1 MLRKMNDL
9 KGLAIGAKDGDIGE
23 ASDFIFDDK
32 NWTVRY
38 LVADTERWLPGR
50 RVLISPIV
58 IDRADWEGK
67 RLPVLLTQE
76 QVKNSPD
83 ISLDETLSAQDE
95 IKYYD
100 YYNWPYY
107 WAGGDMWGP
116 VTLPRELSVEGIDR
130 KVELTEEINRS
141 HLRSMKDVT
150 GYSIQATDGEIGH
163 VDDFVVDEDSWTIR
177 YMIASTRNW
186 WPGKKVLISPQWI
199 ANVDWKNS
207 NLYVNLSRQAIKS
220 GPEYDP
226 EKLSRSYETELYKHY
241 GQPNYWWC

>member
-1 MLRKMNDL
+1 MRKMNDL
-9 KGLAIGAKDGDIGE
+9 KGFAIGAKDGDIGE

-32 NWTVRY
+32 KWTVRY

-58 IDRADWEGK
+58 IDRVDWEGK
-67 RLPVLLTQE
+67 RLPVLLTQD

-107 WAGGDMWGP
+107 WAGGDLWGP

-130 KVELTEEINRS
+130 KRRVNRRDQPVAS
-141 HLRSMKDVT
+141 AQHERCDRLFDT
-150 GYSIQATDGEIGH
+150 GH
-163 VDDFVVDEDSWTIR
+163 RW
-177 YMIASTRNW
+177 RNR
-186 WPGKKVLISPQWI
+186 P
-199 ANVDWKNS
+199 
-207 NLYVNLSRQAIKS
+207 
-220 GPEYDP
+220 
-226 EKLSRSYETELYKHY
+226 
-241 GQPNYWWC
+241 C

>member
-1 MLRKMNDL
+1 
-9 KGLAIGAKDGDIGE
+9 
-23 ASDFIFDDK
+23 
-32 NWTVRY
+32 
-38 LVADTERWLPGR
+38 
-50 RVLISPIV
+50 
-58 IDRADWEGK
+58 
-67 RLPVLLTQE
+67 
-76 QVKNSPD
+76 
-83 ISLDETLSAQDE
+83 
-95 IKYYD
+95 
-100 YYNWPYY
+100 
-107 WAGGDMWGP
+107 
-116 VTLPRELSVEGIDR
+116 
-130 KVELTEEINRS
+130 
-141 HLRSMKDVT
+141 MKDVT

-163 VDDFVVDEDSWTIR
+163 VDDFVVDEESWTIR